1 MMQVL
6 VYLAI
11 AAALF
16 AAGYGVGAERT
27 SAKVAASALEH
38 QQQQFEVDR
47 KADQDAARTNLT
59 AAVAA
64 ASAGDKTNDILAAV
78 NASSHSIMERV
89 NNATRSNLCINSPAI
104 RAYIDG
110 LRAEQHRRTDKIPV
124 SAVAA
129 H

>member
-27 SAKVAASALEH
+27 SAKVAEAALTH

-47 KADQDAARTNLT
+47 KADQDAARTNIA
-59 AAVAA
+59 AAVVAA
-64 ASAGDKTNDILAAV
+64 KAGDRTNDILAAV

-110 LRAEQHRRTDKIPV
+110 LRAEYRRTNKNSV
-124 SAVAA
+124 SHTAA
-129 H
+129 N